1 MERTLSVKGLASK
14 YEDLPENKKLNV
26 VMNAYNLST
35 QVLAPGCGS
44 RVMKACNASTQA
56 LAPGKG
62 MGSRVMSMQS
72 RHPGASSRA
81 WEQEDV

>member
-14 YEDLPENKKLNV
+14 YEDLPEDKKLNV

-35 QVLAPGCGS
+35 QALALGCGS

-62 MGSRVMSMQS
+62 G
-72 RHPGASSRA
+72 GAG
-81 WEQEDV
+81 